1 MVFFNDLRKPGT
13 ASARGRMIHFRDQ
26 YESTIQKMTFPLLS
40 RARGNRILDIA
51 TWNTRWLPS

>member
-40 RARGNRILDIA
+40 GGRENRIFRYCYLQIG
-51 TWNTRWLPS
+51 WLPS